1 MIIEFIGSTGAGKT
15 TLISEVRRRLAQKA
29 EVTSA
34 FELVAAPLGLGSLT
48 LPTAQNLVQE
58 LIGLPFF
65 LQSLGQH
72 RAFVVFILKMIVR
85 HGSVTFFTIHYLRS
99 LERTIGVYELIRRRE
114 RERIVLVDEGTII
127 LAHNVFVYTSAL
139 YSSEEISTFARLVP
153 LPDVI
158 VYVKAPVD
166 SLIKRSLQRTNP
178 PREMKSKSRA
188 LIEQYTTRAV
198 AMFEQLIK
206 AENMRSRI
214 LIVENP
220 EAADK
225 GWDELVQHIT
235 EFILHYEPAGN

>member
-15 TLISEVRRRLAQKA
+15 TLIAEVRRRLAQTA
-29 EVTSA
+29 EVTTA
-34 FELVAAPLGLGSLT
+34 FELVAAPLGLRGVT
-48 LPTAQNLVQE
+48 HPTAQNLVQE
-58 LIGLPFF
+58 LVGLPFF
-65 LQSLGQH
+65 LQALGRH
-72 RAFVVFILKMIVR
+72 RAFVVFILKMIAR
-85 HGSVTFFTIHYLRS
+85 HGSFSLFTIHYLRS
-99 LERTIGVYELIRRRE
+99 LERTIGAHEVIRRRE
-114 RERIVLVDEGTII
+114 GNRIVLVDEGTII

-158 VYVKAPVD
+158 VYVRAPVD
-166 SLIKRSLQRTNP
+166 TLIKRSLQRTDP

-214 LIVENP
+214 LIVDNP

-225 GWDELVQHIT
+225 GWDELAHHIT
-235 EFILHYEPAGN
+235 EFILHYEPASN

>member
-15 TLISEVRRRLAQKA
+15 TLLAEVRRRLAQTA
-29 EVTSA
+29 EVASA
-34 FELVAAPLGLGSLT
+34 FELVAAPLGLGRVT
-48 LPTAQNLVQE
+48 HPTAQNLIQE

-65 LQSLGQH
+65 LQSLGRH
-72 RAFVVFILKMIVR
+72 RAFVVFILKMIAR
-85 HGSVTFFTIHYLRS
+85 HGNFRFFTIHYLRS

-158 VYVKAPVD
+158 VYVRAPVD
-166 SLIKRSLQRTNP
+166 SLIKRSLQRADS
-178 PREMKSKSRA
+178 PREMRSKSRA
-188 LIEQYTTRAV
+188 LIEQYITRAV
-198 AMFEQLIK
+198 AMFEQLVK
-206 AENMRSRI
+206 AENMRSRV

-225 GWDELVQHIT
+225 GWDGLVEHIT
-235 EFILHYEPAGN
+235 DFILHYEPTGN

>member
-15 TLISEVRRRLAQKA
+15 TLLAEVRRRLAQTA
-29 EVTSA
+29 EVASA
-34 FELVAAPLGLGSLT
+34 FELVAAPLGLGRVT
-48 LPTAQNLVQE
+48 HPTAQNLIQE

-65 LQSLGQH
+65 LQSLGRH
-72 RAFVVFILKMIVR
+72 RAFVVFILKMIAR
-85 HGSVTFFTIHYLRS
+85 HGNFRFFTIHYLRS

-158 VYVKAPVD
+158 VYVRAPVD
-166 SLIKRSLQRTNP
+166 SLIKRSLQRTDP

-206 AENMRSRI
+206 AENMRSRV